1 MCFPRISKLLNKKN
15 SGFPDKMM
23 GFSTLMLDA
32 DGVVRTDGEIKQ
44 NEHRLHPQGPCNLT
58 ISVNTK
64 VGYG

>member
-1 MCFPRISKLLNKKN
+1 MRLPRISEVLNKRN

-44 NEHRLHPQGPCNLT
+44 NEHRLYPQGLCNLT
-58 ISVNTK
+58 ISVITK